1 MWLVVV
7 RDQEG
12 RICAKVPLTGAALT
26 VGRSKD
32 RSIVLES
39 KSVSRFHGRFEVR
52 DGQVVYL
59 DEGSANGSKVDGKV
73 VTAATPVSD
82 LSLIELGEFRIGIL
96 KMTVGKTEK
105 HGRAAIPAT
114 LEMPNEPAAIAAV
127 RYAASAGDSM
137 DLTPMSAPANPPS
150 AAKPAPAP
158 VFKSPVEG
166 MQFRIPEAP
175 MPQHKPGATAK
186 LSDAVAGL
194 LERQIQG
201 IQSQRS
207 EVENTMRTAKE
218 SFEQQWR
225 DAITGARGL
234 QIKLQGNRKV
244 LYYVVSR
251 DEQEVSAKI
260 LDSSKRGFCN
270 LVLSKRHPEKGSAQ
284 EGVVWF
290 GEFGD
295 EPKAYREP
303 KDALEDFVRRIA
315 SKLA

>member
-39 KSVSRFHGRFEVR
+39 KSISRFHGRFEVR
-52 DGQVVYL
+52 DNQVVYI
-59 DEGSANGSKVDGKV
+59 DEGSANGSKVDGKP
-73 VTAATPVSD
+73 VTAAAAVTD

-105 HGRAAIPAT
+105 SGRAAIPAT
-114 LEMPNEPAAIAAV
+114 LEMPNEPATIAAV
-127 RYAASAGDSM
+127 RQAAAAGDSM
-137 DLTPMSAPANPPS
+137 DLTPMAAPASSPP
-150 AAKPAPAP
+150 ARPAP

-175 MPQHKPGATAK
+175 AVQQMPSTTAR
-186 LSDAVAGL
+186 LSDSVAGL

-201 IQSQRS
+201 IQNQRS

-225 DAITGARGL
+225 DAITGARAL
-234 QIKLQGNRKV
+234 QAKLQGNRKV

-260 LDSSKRGFCN
+260 SDTSKRGFCN
-270 LVLSKRHPEKGSAQ
+270 LVLSKRHPEKGNVQ
-284 EGVVWF
+284 EGIVWF

-295 EPKAYREP
+295 EPRAYKEP

>member
-7 RDQEG
+7 RDQGG

-52 DGQVVYL
+52 DSQVVYL
-59 DEGSANGSKVDGKV
+59 DEGSANGSKVDGKP
-73 VTAATPVSD
+73 VTAAVPVTD

-105 HGRAAIPAT
+105 SGRAAIPAT
-114 LEMPNEPAAIAAV
+114 LEMPNEPATIAAV
-127 RYAASAGDSM
+127 RHAASAKDSM
-137 DLTPMSAPANPPS
+137 DLTPMTAPVSLP
-150 AAKPAPAP
+150 PAP

-166 MQFRIPEAP
+166 LQFRIPEAP
-175 MPQHKPGATAK
+175 VPQHKPAATDK
-186 LSDAVAGL
+186 LSDSVAGL

-225 DAITGARGL
+225 DAITGARAL

-260 LDSSKRGFCN
+260 SDTSKRGFCN
-270 LVLSKRHPEKGSAQ
+270 LVLSKRHPGQGTVQ